1 MTHKRTVLIDAT
13 CVENIF
19 CGYRIYAEELLRE
32 LLPLLPEHGFA
43 ATLLVRRDLSP
54 GHPLLA
60 LAASLAVPTLAVEL
74 PVLGLRRMLLSR
86 RAAGGSFDA
95 YFCLHSNPLPAP
107 PAPRRLATLHDLT
120 ALRLPGYFDKH
131 GWLKRQWLRF
141 EYRFLLGRMDRILAV
156 SSSTRDD
163 AVELLG
169 LNPAKLRVTLEAG
182 RPLPEGSA
190 WPSAIPDG
198 VPFFLALGSRP
209 HKNIQRAVEAFCRFV
224 ARSDFPYHLVVV
236 GKCAAEKARLA
247 GQFPAGT
254 LARVVEIG
262 SAGPEQLAS
271 LYRNCFALLYASLY
285 EGFGLPIAEAMGLG
299 KPVITSNCSSMP
311 EVAGDAALLVDP
323 EDTGAIV
330 SAMVELA
337 APDGPYRELAA
348 KAAARSR
355 QLSWGRTA
363 RETLA
368 ALDGLFTNHDKST
381 FN

>member
-1 MTHKRTVLIDAT
+1 MTHNRTVLIDAT

-32 LLPLLPEHGFA
+32 LLPLLPGHGFA

-54 GHPLLA
+54 DHPLLA
-60 LAASLAVPTLAVEL
+60 LAASFAVPTVAVEL
-74 PVLGLRRMLLSR
+74 PVLGLRRMLLNR
-86 RAAGGSFDA
+86 RAAGKKFDA

-131 GWLKRQWLRF
+131 GWLKRHWLRF
-141 EYRFLLGRMDRILAV
+141 EYRFLLGRMDRVLAV

-163 AVELLG
+163 AVALLG
-169 LNPAKLRVTLEAG
+169 LNPAKLGVTLEAG
-182 RPLPEGSA
+182 RPLPGGDA
-190 WPSAIPDG
+190 WPDGIPDG
-198 VPFFLALGSRP
+198 VPFFLSLGSRP
-209 HKNIQRAVEAFCRFV
+209 HKNIQRTVEAFCRF
-224 ARSDFPYHLVVV
+224 AALTDAPYHLVVV
-236 GKCAAEKARLA
+236 GKGAAEKARLA
-247 GQFPAGT
+247 GQFPPGT
-254 LARVVEIG
+254 LARVIEIG
-262 SAGPEQLAS
+262 AAGPEQLAS
-271 LYRNCFALLYASLY
+271 LYRHCFALLYASLY

-299 KPVITSNCSSMP
+299 KPVITSNRSSMP

-323 EDTGAIV
+323 ENVDAIV
-330 SAMVELA
+330 AAMVELA
-337 APDGPYRELAA
+337 SPEGPYRELAA

-368 ALDGLFTNHDKST
+368 ALESLFT
-381 FN
+381 